1 MPHLPSLSDAILRG
15 VTRALSPS
23 SPRRARRPAADA
35 ARARE
40 GTAEKL
46 VLAAASEFN
55 EAGFLGTDTN
65 KIARRAGFAPQTF
78 YRWFED
84 KIDIFIK
91 VYEHWEAQE
100 AGIFRKLLA
109 EDASDQR
116 LVRACVAHH
125 RAYLIFRRSLRLVS
139 LEDDRVRRARAATRR
154 RQIER
159 INGWQQS
166 ELDPGMVATALLQIE
181 RLSDALAEHEF
192 ADMGLNAAACE
203 AALAKIIRELRD
215 AKPAIRPGGKR
226 SGLR

>member
-1 MPHLPSLSDAILRG
+1 MLHLLSLFDAISRG
-15 VTRALSPS
+15 VTRASPPS
-23 SPRRARRPAADA
+23 SSRRARRSSADA
-35 ARARE
+35 TRVRE

-46 VLAAASEFN
+46 VVAAASEFN
-55 EAGFLGTDTN
+55 EQGFLGTDTN

-91 VYEHWEAQE
+91 VYEHWEKQE

-109 EDASDQR
+109 EDASDER
-116 LVRACVAHH
+116 LVKACVAHH
-125 RAYLIFRRSLRLVS
+125 RAYLVFRRSLRLVS

-159 INGWQQS
+159 INHWQQM

-181 RLSDALAEHEF
+181 RLSDALAEREF
-192 ADMGLNAAACE
+192 ADMGLDAAACE
-203 AALAKIIRELRD
+203 ATLAKIIRQLRD
-215 AKPAIRPGGKR
+215 MKPSALPGGKR
-226 SGLR
+226 SGSR

>member
-1 MPHLPSLSDAILRG
+1 
-15 VTRALSPS
+15 VTRASPLPS
-23 SPRRARRPAADA
+23 SRRARRSVAAEP
-35 ARARE
+35 RARE

-55 EAGFLGTDTN
+55 EQGFLGTDTN

-91 VYEHWEAQE
+91 VYEHWEQQE

-109 EDASDQR
+109 EDASDER
-116 LVRACVAHH
+116 LVKSCVAHH
-125 RAYLIFRRSLRLVS
+125 RAYLVFRRSLRLVS
-139 LEDDRVRRARAATRR
+139 LEDERVRRARAETRK

-159 INGWQQS
+159 INQWQQT

-181 RLSDALAEHEF
+181 RLSDALAEREF
-192 ADMGLNAAACE
+192 ADMGLDASACE
-203 AALAKIIRELRD
+203 AALARIIRQLRD
-215 AKPAIRPGGKR
+215 AKLTGRQGGKR
-226 SGLR
+226 SGPR